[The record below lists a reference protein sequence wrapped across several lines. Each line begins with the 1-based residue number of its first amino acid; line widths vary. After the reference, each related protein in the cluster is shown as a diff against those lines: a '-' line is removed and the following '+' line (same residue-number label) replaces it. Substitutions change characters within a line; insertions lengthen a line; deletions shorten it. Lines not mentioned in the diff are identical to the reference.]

1 MASACLQTVTYP
13 LDLVRR
19 RMQVQALAAAGA
31 PALGGTWA
39 ALRDIARSAG
49 WRGLFSGLSINYMK
63 VRCGLRCVLWCGAAP
78 CGVVRHVS
86 AGCCDLCTA
95 GPIRL
100 SGSSDMHPV

>member
-1 MASACLQTVTYP
+1 MQTLTYP

-31 PALGGTWA
+31 PALGNTWA

-63 VRCGLRCVLWCGAAP
+63 VGVLLPLCRVLGLRVAAVWYVAS
-78 CGVVRHVS
+78 CHHRL
-86 AGCCDLCTA
+86 LCTTGLA
-95 GPIRL
+95 RM
-100 SGSSDMHPV
+100 STSNDMHPV